1 MRSPETS
8 KIIKGSKISL
18 QVRTGEAWYQ
28 KFARE
33 MFYFTLRTFPGT
45 MISKM
50 TSEFT
55 PTFADE
61 EFMAEVKKQLETA
74 VWPVLFVLFDN
85 KLITSNTS
93 WMWILQSDQ
102 CESSSIKSY
111 V

>member
-74 VWPVLFVLFDN
+74 V
-85 KLITSNTS
+85 
-93 WMWILQSDQ
+93 
-102 CESSSIKSY
+102 
-111 V
+111 